1 MTELTKR
8 LEEATSAKDEISD
21 ELNSKIQSLE
31 AEMRDIEQIQV
42 ALNEQT
48 KSLEEEK
55 QSLREEID
63 EKAHRYADM
72 ERAVE
77 VHQANEVELSEH
89 VRQLEAEKVVIQM
102 KLAEE
107 TLALNEQVERLRIE
121 LADGGSETGLAQLKG
136 LEDQNAK
143 LVESSKSDEVR
154 KRFFL

>member
-1 MTELTKR
+1 VTELTKR

-77 VHQANEVELSEH
+77 VHQANEV
-89 VRQLEAEKVVIQM
+89 
-102 KLAEE
+102 
-107 TLALNEQVERLRIE
+107 
-121 LADGGSETGLAQLKG
+121 GSETGLAQLKG